1 MNMEFT
7 LNTSFTTFFTK
18 LTRRVTKL
26 MITTAIASAIALPI
40 SVSAQQ
46 ISAEQLAQ
54 FKKLPK
60 AQQEALAKQYGVDLG
75 SINAASANQVITN
88 PEVVK

>member
-7 LNTSFTTFFTK
+7 LNTSFTT
-18 LTRRVTKL
+18 LARRVTKL

-75 SINAASANQVITN
+75 SINAASDY
-88 PEVVK
+88 